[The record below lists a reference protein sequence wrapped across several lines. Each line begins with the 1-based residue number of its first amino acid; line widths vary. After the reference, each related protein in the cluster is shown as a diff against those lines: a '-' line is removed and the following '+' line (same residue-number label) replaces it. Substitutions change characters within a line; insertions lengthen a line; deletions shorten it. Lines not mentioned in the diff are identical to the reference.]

1 MADIQVLAFLHSHG
15 LDLRPKLLYEML
27 EEAIEQ
33 LPSIS
38 FLRDP
43 RRELTP
49 AEAQELD
56 EAGFD
61 LGSRDLGK
69 QNPLAQSVTLY
80 AGMLSKSLSVKEA
93 ADRLGVNQSRIR
105 QRLTKER
112 TLFGIKIRKEWRI
125 PAFQFEANRLIPGCE
140 QVFASLSPT
149 LNPVAVLSWFTTPNS
164 DLQPDSHN
172 PSNPDRPLS
181 PREWLLA
188 GHDPHI
194 VSALAKD
201 L

>member
-15 LDLRPKLLYEML
+15 LNLSPKLLYEML

-49 AEAQELD
+49 AEANELD

-61 LGSRDLGK
+61 LSSRDLGK
-69 QNPLAQSVTLY
+69 QDPLARSVALY
-80 AGMLSKSLSVKEA
+80 AGMLAKSLSVKEA
-93 ADRLGVNQSRIR
+93 AFRLGVNQSRIR

-112 TLFGIKIRKEWRI
+112 SLYGIKIRKEWRI
-125 PAFQFEANRLIPGCE
+125 PTFQFEADTLIPGIE
-140 QVFASLSPT
+140 QVVASLSPA
-149 LNPVAVLSWFTTPNS
+149 LNPVAVLSWFTT
-164 DLQPDSHN
+164 
-172 PSNPDRPLS
+172 SNPNLQIESQDPSKPGLLPS
-181 PREWLLA
+181 PRDWLLA
-188 GHDPHI
+188 GHNPQV
-194 VSALAKD
+194 VSDLACD